1 MVKAYNVDWA
11 LPALAAGWYLAA
23 VAVHLSHG
31 ATGSDPFCYLQ
42 MAADLAEHG
51 TARGAFGAVT
61 AAHAAGVPLW
71 PAVPVGYHPPAAD
84 GLAATVWP
92 IGWPLLLAPLYR
104 LGGEALALWGA
115 PLAALAAAALAGHLA
130 AGAGLSVPGRN
141 RRPLAALA
149 AGGLAAALW
158 LTSPEVVDRTL
169 VPMGDA
175 AAAALAALTLL
186 ALRRAGATDRLRW
199 SALAGLA
206 WGAAYF
212 VRHPLLGL
220 GLAAAPAFLGAP
232 WPWRRRLAHLAAF
245 GGVALLAALP
255 DLAYHAWAFGSP
267 WIAES
272 PEWHLLGLRY
282 LPGNLAAVA
291 DEFWRRGEW
300 GYLAPLAF
308 LGAGATWRRGGDV
321 RREGVA
327 WAVAL
332 AGIAAMPLC
341 YGALRPRD
349 LIPLFPL
356 LAAWTARG
364 AVEVGRMAGRGRTAA
379 LAATLLLLAA
389 RFAPGADL
397 PGRTAVASFGHVSA
411 AQRAGF
417 ETLAALLPAD
427 AVVGAG
433 LNAGAVARYTGRDAV
448 RPAAWSAAEWAAYRA
463 ALGGR
468 AVYLLD
474 DGEEMAAWLARQDA
488 AVLEPVA
495 TLDLPTMA
503 AGGAPLSRPATLYRL
518 AP

>member
-1 MVKAYNVDWA
+1 
-11 LPALAAGWYLAA
+11 
-23 VAVHLSHG
+23 
-31 ATGSDPFCYLQ
+31 

-232 WPWRRRLAHLAAF
+232 WPWRRRRAHLAAF

-282 LPGNLAAVA
+282 LPGT
-291 DEFWRRGEW
+291 WRRWPTNSG
-300 GYLAPLAF
+300 G
-308 LGAGATWRRGGDV
+308 GASGATWPRWPFSGG
-321 RREGVA
+321 
-327 WAVAL
+327 
-332 AGIAAMPLC
+332 
-341 YGALRPRD
+341 
-349 LIPLFPL
+349 
-356 LAAWTARG
+356 
-364 AVEVGRMAGRGRTAA
+364 
-379 LAATLLLLAA
+379 
-389 RFAPGADL
+389 
-397 PGRTAVASFGHVSA
+397 GHVA
-411 AQRAGF
+411 PR
-417 ETLAALLPAD
+417 
-427 AVVGAG
+427 
-433 LNAGAVARYTGRDAV
+433 RR
-448 RPAAWSAAEWAAYRA
+448 R
-463 ALGGR
+463 
-468 AVYLLD
+468 
-474 DGEEMAAWLARQDA
+474 
-488 AVLEPVA
+488 
-495 TLDLPTMA
+495 A
-503 AGGAPLSRPATLYRL
+503 AGGGRLGRGPGRHRRHAPVLRRA
-518 AP
+518 AAA